1 MSPGRSGIVPGVSD
15 VQVVDVELE
24 RDRELRVTYDDD
36 VTCVFPLLELRQA
49 CPCATCRG
57 RRDVDTAPYAGSSI
71 DAVGAEMHGNWG
83 IAISWSDGH
92 STGIYP
98 WSHLRRWWDDDLD
111 GRLEP

>member
-1 MSPGRSGIVPGVSD
+1 MPGVSD

-57 RRDVDTAPYAGSSI
+57 RRDLDTAPYAGSFGGVS
-71 DAVGAEMHGNWG
+71 AMFAC
-83 IAISWSDGH
+83 
-92 STGIYP
+92 TFFC
-98 WSHLRRWWDDDLD
+98 
-111 GRLEP
+111 

>member
-1 MSPGRSGIVPGVSD
+1 MTNA
-15 VQVVDVELE
+15 QVIDVELE

-36 VTCVFPLLELRQA
+36 VTCTFPLLELRQA

-57 RRDVDTAPYAGSSI
+57 RRDLDTPAYSGSSI

-83 IAISWSDGH
+83 ISISWSDGH

-98 WSHLRRWWDDDLD
+98 WTHLRSWWDEGLSD
-111 GRLEP
+111 GPTP